1 MRLLRGDSPYLRG
14 TARLSAQA
22 LSAKLNIAGLS
33 CFFKSMLLS
42 SNTLVYFSLPEGYAA
57 DTYPR
62 CRGTAVGEVEFD
74 TPKDVPPFDLAPLG
88 CAPKVLA
95 PFRVIN

>member
-1 MRLLRGDSPYLRG
+1 
-14 TARLSAQA
+14 
-22 LSAKLNIAGLS
+22 
-33 CFFKSMLLS
+33 MLLS
-42 SNTLVYFSLPEGYAA
+42 SNTLVYFSMPEGYAA

-95 PFRVIN
+95 PSRVINKGRTPHIVCLNHSIVQQHINLGRSSNCRGH